1 MGYSFGPPPIVK
13 NGLISCIDG
22 SQKNASGN
30 LIDTVSNL
38 ALTENGVTKL
48 NTKGGEIDF
57 DGTDD
62 SIVQAADTR
71 FNNIGTGP
79 FSILFWL
86 DIDAVSQYPGIW
98 RLTNATNVHGPN
110 DQRLKFQ
117 NSDTM
122 LHFQIDGNNNVVID
136 DTDQSVAGSGYHHY
150 AITRENNGNMKGYFD
165 NDLKS
170 TVDTSG
176 QSLASSNSTVTIG
189 ENSHYLNGRLG
200 QMLFYN
206 RELTAA
212 EVSQNYNSQRTRF
225 GI

>member
-1 MGYSFGPPPIVK
+1 MAFHSGAPPIVGG
-13 NGLISCIDG
+13 GLISCIDG

-30 LIDTVSNL
+30 LVDIVSNL

-48 NTKGGEIDF
+48 NTNGGEIDF
-57 DGTDD
+57 DGTNDT
-62 SIVQAADTR
+62 IVQAADTR

-86 DIDAVSQYPGIW
+86 NMDAVSNQYDGIW
-98 RLTNATNVHGPN
+98 RLSNAGNN
-110 DQRLKFQ
+110 QRLKFQ
-117 NSDTM
+117 ASNTM
-122 LHFQIDGNNNVVID
+122 LHFQIAGNNNVVID
-136 DTDQSVAGSGYHHY
+136 DTDQNVVGSGYHHY

-189 ENSHYLNGRLG
+189 ENSTFLNGRLG

-212 EVSQNYNSQRTRF
+212 EVSKNYNNQRTRF
-225 GI
+225 GV

>member
-1 MGYSFGPPPIVK
+1 MGINYGPAPIVGS
-13 NGLISCIDG
+13 GLISCIDG

-30 LIDTVSNL
+30 LVDIVSNL

-48 NTKGGEIDF
+48 NTNGGEIDF
-57 DGTDD
+57 DGSND
-62 SIVQAADTR
+62 SIVQAADTQ

-86 DIDAVSQYPGIW
+86 NVDAVSQYPGIW
-98 RLTNATNVHGPN
+98 RLTNATNN
-110 DQRLKFQ
+110 QRLKFQ
-117 NSDTM
+117 NSNTM
-122 LHFQIDGNNNVVID
+122 LHFQIAGNNNVVID
-136 DTDQSVAGSGYHHY
+136 NTDQNVVGSGYHHY

-189 ENSHYLNGRLG
+189 ENSQYLNGRLG

-212 EVSQNYNSQRTRF
+212 EVSKNYNNQRTRF
-225 GI
+225 GV

>member
-1 MGYSFGPPPIVK
+1 MGINYGPPPIIV

-30 LIDTVSNL
+30 LIDPVSNL
-38 ALTENGVTKL
+38 TLTENGVTKL
-48 NTKGGEIDF
+48 NTNGGEIDF
-57 DGTDD
+57 DGTNDT
-62 SIVQAADTR
+62 IVQAADTQ

-86 DIDAVSQYPGIW
+86 DIDNINQFDCIW
-98 RLTNATNVHGPN
+98 RLTSAGNN
-110 DQRLKFQ
+110 QRLKFQ
-117 NSDTM
+117 NSNTM
-122 LHFQIDGNNNVVID
+122 LHFQIAGNNNVVID
-136 DTDQSVAGSGYHHY
+136 DTDLDVEGAGYHHY

-189 ENSHYLNGRLG
+189 ENAQHLNGRLG

-212 EVSQNYNSQRTRF
+212 EVAHNYNAQRQRF
-225 GI
+225 GV

>member
-1 MGYSFGPPPIVK
+1 MGINYGPAPIVGS
-13 NGLISCIDG
+13 GLISCIDG

-30 LIDTVSNL
+30 LVDIVSNL

-48 NTKGGEIDF
+48 NTNSGEIDF
-57 DGTDD
+57 DGSND
-62 SIVQAADTR
+62 SIVQAADTQ

-86 DIDAVSQYPGIW
+86 NMDAVSQYPGIW
-98 RLTNATNVHGPN
+98 RLTSAGNN
-110 DQRLKFQ
+110 QRLKFQ
-117 NSDTM
+117 NSNTM
-122 LHFQIDGNNNVVID
+122 LHFQIDGNNNAVID
-136 DTDQSVAGSGYHHY
+136 NTDQNVVGSGYHHY

-189 ENSHYLNGRLG
+189 ENGQYLNGRLG

-212 EVSQNYNSQRTRF
+212 EVAHNYNAQRARF
-225 GI
+225 GV